1 MNSKEFK
8 KAFDELAQANNFEK
22 SFGGWLKESLECIV
36 ILDLQKSN
44 FGDYYELNIKIFVQ
58 GMFGNKYNKSK
69 DLVKKQVGDIF
80 TRQPADYNY
89 VLDFDKPMGDDE
101 RIKKLTHLFNNF
113 IVPFTE
119 KALSR
124 VGLKKLETENK
135 LFLLPAVKA
144 ELS

>member
-1 MNSKEFK
+1 MENYFRNILNMNSKEFK

-69 DLVKKQVGDIF
+69 DLVKK
-80 TRQPADYNY
+80 T
-89 VLDFDKPMGDDE
+89 
-101 RIKKLTHLFNNF
+101 
-113 IVPFTE
+113 
-119 KALSR
+119 SR
-124 VGLKKLETENK
+124 RY
-135 LFLLPAVKA
+135 FY
-144 ELS
+144 